1 MYKINLEHNVMP
13 ESKGTIKDDYCSI
26 IQKDS
31 GAKEASPGQRW
42 DNLSIN
48 KNYEQRVEIKFFK
61 PISS

>member
-48 KNYEQRVEIKFFK
+48 KNYKSKGLESNFLN
-61 PISS
+61 P